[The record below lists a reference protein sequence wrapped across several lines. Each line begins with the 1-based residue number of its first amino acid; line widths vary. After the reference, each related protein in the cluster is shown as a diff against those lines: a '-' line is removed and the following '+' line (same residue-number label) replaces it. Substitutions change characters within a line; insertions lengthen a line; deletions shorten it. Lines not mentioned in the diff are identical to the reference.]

1 MNYDDMSTEELE
13 RAFLEAKE
21 QESNLEKGDQS
32 NGEMLRQEELLG
44 QEQRGQ
50 EEEISSDSTTEGE
63 TPQSDDTIEYETSDN
78 NTQTTEQPV
87 ANNEDSTPESVD
99 TTQDTLYRIKANGKE
114 FDMTLD
120 ELKQTASKGMDYL
133 KKTTA
138 LKPYRTMI
146 AAMEENKVSPEDINL
161 LIDLKKGNKEA
172 IAKLIK
178 DNEVDVYDLPESENY
193 SPREYRVSESALDMK
208 EVLNTISKDAEFS
221 RTSEIYSA
229 FDDQTK
235 AFLNEDPSRIAGLH
249 NDIKTGVFDKVLP
262 LAEKKAMVDGYNAP
276 FLQYYLQAGQELLQN
291 GTTSNTPSQTEQKQ
305 YVPPENRANKIAA
318 GLPSSR
324 GDKKTVVDYLD
335 EEISDEDYKA
345 WYSKLQRR
353 V

>member
-1 MNYDDMSTEELE
+1 MNYDDMSTQELE
-13 RAFLEAKE
+13 KAFFEAKE
-21 QESNLEKGDQS
+21 QESNLEKGEQS
-32 NGEMLRQEELLG
+32 NEEML
-44 QEQRGQ
+44 RGQ
-50 EEEISSDSTTEGE
+50 EEEVSSTSDTTQGE
-63 TPQSDDTIEYETSDN
+63 IPESDDTIEYETSDN
-78 NTQTTEQPV
+78 NTQTTEEPV
-87 ANNEDSTPESVD
+87 ANNEDSTPESVA
-99 TTQDTLYRIKANGKE
+99 TTPDTLYKIKANGKE
-114 FDMTLD
+114 FEMTLD

-178 DNEVDVYDLPESENY
+178 ENEVDIYDLPEANDY
-193 SPREYRVSESALDMK
+193 KPQEYRQSETALEMK
-208 EVLNTISKDAEFS
+208 EVLSTISKDAEFS
-221 RTSEIYSA
+221 RTSEIYDA
-229 FDDQTK
+229 FDEQTK
-235 AFLNEDPSRIAGLH
+235 AFLNEDPSRIVGLH

-262 LAEKKAMVDGYNAP
+262 LAEKKAMIDGYNAP
-276 FLQYYLQAGQELLQN
+276 FLQYYLQAGQEILN
-291 GTTSNTPSQTEQKQ
+291 ANNRPIQTEQKQ

-324 GDKKTVVDYLD
+324 GDKKTVIDYLD
-335 EEISDEDYKA
+335 EEISDEDFKE

>member
-13 RAFLEAKE
+13 KAFFEAKE
-21 QESNLEKGDQS
+21 QESNLEKGEQS
-32 NGEMLRQEELLG
+32 NEEML
-44 QEQRGQ
+44 RGQ
-50 EEEISSDSTTEGE
+50 EEEVSSTSDTTQGE
-63 TPQSDDTIEYETSDN
+63 IPESDDTIEYETNDN
-78 NTQTTEQPV
+78 NTQTTEEPV
-87 ANNEDSTPESVD
+87 ANNEDSTPESVA
-99 TTQDTLYRIKANGKE
+99 TTPDTLYKIKANGKE
-114 FDMTLD
+114 FEMTLD

-178 DNEVDVYDLPESENY
+178 ENEVDVYDLPEANDY
-193 SPREYRVSESALDMK
+193 KPQEYRQSETALDMK
-208 EVLNTISKDAEFS
+208 EVLSTISKDAEFS
-221 RTSEIYSA
+221 RTSEIYAA
-229 FDDQTK
+229 FDEQTK
-235 AFLNEDPSRIAGLH
+235 AFLNEDPSRIVGLH

-262 LAEKKAMVDGYNAP
+262 LAEKKAMIDGYNAP
-276 FLQYYLQAGQELLQN
+276 FLQYYLQAGQEILN
-291 GTTSNTPSQTEQKQ
+291 ANNRPIQTEQKQ

-324 GDKKTVVDYLD
+324 ADKKSVIDYLD
-335 EEISDEDYKA
+335 EEISDEDYKE
-345 WYSKLQRR
+345 WYSRLQRR

>member
-1 MNYDDMSTEELE
+1 MNYDDMSTQELE
-13 RAFLEAKE
+13 KAFFEAKE
-21 QESNLEKGDQS
+21 QESNLEKGEQS
-32 NGEMLRQEELLG
+32 NEEML
-44 QEQRGQ
+44 RGQ
-50 EEEISSDSTTEGE
+50 EEEVSSTSDTTQGE
-63 TPQSDDTIEYETSDN
+63 IPESDDTIEYETNDN
-78 NTQTTEQPV
+78 NTQTTEEPV
-87 ANNEDSTPESVD
+87 ANNEDSTPESVA
-99 TTQDTLYRIKANGKE
+99 TTPDTLYKIKANGKE
-114 FDMTLD
+114 FEMTLD

-178 DNEVDVYDLPESENY
+178 ENEVDVYDLPEANDY
-193 SPREYRVSESALDMK
+193 KPQEYRQSETALEMK
-208 EVLNTISKDAEFS
+208 EVLSTISKDAEFS
-221 RTSEIYSA
+221 RTSEIYDA
-229 FDDQTK
+229 FDEQTK
-235 AFLNEDPSRIAGLH
+235 AFLNEDPSRIVGLH

-262 LAEKKAMVDGYNAP
+262 LAEKKAMIDGYNAP
-276 FLQYYLQAGQELLQN
+276 FLQYYLQAGQEILN
-291 GTTSNTPSQTEQKQ
+291 ANNRPIQTEQKQ

-324 GDKKTVVDYLD
+324 GDKKTVIDYLD
-335 EEISDEDYKA
+335 EEISDEDFKE

>member
-1 MNYDDMSTEELE
+1 MNYDDMSTQELE
-13 RAFLEAKE
+13 KVFFEAKE
-21 QESNLEKGDQS
+21 QESNLEKGEQS
-32 NGEMLRQEELLG
+32 NEEML
-44 QEQRGQ
+44 RGQ
-50 EEEISSDSTTEGE
+50 EEEVSSTSDTTQGE
-63 TPQSDDTIEYETSDN
+63 IPESDDTIEYETNDN
-78 NTQTTEQPV
+78 NTQTTEEPV
-87 ANNEDSTPESVD
+87 ANNEDSTPESVA
-99 TTQDTLYRIKANGKE
+99 TTPDTLYKIKANGKE
-114 FDMTLD
+114 FEMTLD

-178 DNEVDVYDLPESENY
+178 ENEVDVYDLPEANDY
-193 SPREYRVSESALDMK
+193 KPQEYRQSETALEMK
-208 EVLNTISKDAEFS
+208 EVLSTISKDAEFS
-221 RTSEIYSA
+221 RTSEIYDA
-229 FDDQTK
+229 FDEQTK
-235 AFLNEDPSRIAGLH
+235 AFLNEDPSRIVGLH
-249 NDIKTGVFDKVLP
+249 NDVKTGVFDKVLP
-262 LAEKKAMVDGYNAP
+262 LAEKKAMIDGYNAP
-276 FLQYYLQAGQELLQN
+276 FLQYYLQAGQEILN
-291 GTTSNTPSQTEQKQ
+291 ANNKPIQTEQKQ

-324 GDKKTVVDYLD
+324 GDKKTVIDYLD
-335 EEISDEDYKA
+335 EEISDEDFKE

>member
-1 MNYDDMSTEELE
+1 MNYDDMSTQELE
-13 RAFLEAKE
+13 KAFFEAKE
-21 QESNLEKGDQS
+21 QESNLEKGEQS
-32 NGEMLRQEELLG
+32 NEEML
-44 QEQRGQ
+44 RGQ
-50 EEEISSDSTTEGE
+50 EEEVSSTSDTTQGE
-63 TPQSDDTIEYETSDN
+63 IPESDDTIEYETSDN
-78 NTQTTEQPV
+78 NTQTTEEPV
-87 ANNEDSTPESVD
+87 ANNEDSTPESVA
-99 TTQDTLYRIKANGKE
+99 TTPDTLYKIKANGKE
-114 FDMTLD
+114 FEMTLD

-178 DNEVDVYDLPESENY
+178 ENEVDVYDLPEANDY
-193 SPREYRVSESALDMK
+193 TPQEYRQSETALEIK

-221 RTSEIYSA
+221 RTSEIYAA

-235 AFLNEDPSRIAGLH
+235 AFLNEDPSRIVGLH
-249 NDIKTGVFDKVLP
+249 NDVKTGVFDKVLP
-262 LAEKKAMVDGYNAP
+262 LAEKKAMIDGYNAP
-276 FLQYYLQAGQELLQN
+276 FLQYYLQAGQEILN
-291 GTTSNTPSQTEQKQ
+291 ANNRPIQTEQKQ

-324 GDKKTVVDYLD
+324 GDKKTVIDYLD
-335 EEISDEDYKA
+335 EEISDEDFKE

>member
-1 MNYDDMSTEELE
+1 MNYDDMSTQELE
-13 RAFLEAKE
+13 KAFFEAKE
-21 QESNLEKGDQS
+21 QESNLEKGEQS
-32 NGEMLRQEELLG
+32 NEEML
-44 QEQRGQ
+44 RGQ
-50 EEEISSDSTTEGE
+50 EEEVSSTSDTTQGE
-63 TPQSDDTIEYETSDN
+63 IPESDDTIEYETSDN
-78 NTQTTEQPV
+78 NTQTTEEPV
-87 ANNEDSTPESVD
+87 ANNEDSTPESVS
-99 TTQDTLYRIKANGKE
+99 TTPDTLYKIKANGKE
-114 FDMTLD
+114 FEMTLD

-178 DNEVDVYDLPESENY
+178 ENEVDVYDLPEANDY
-193 SPREYRVSESALDMK
+193 KPQEYRQSETALEMK
-208 EVLNTISKDAEFS
+208 EVLSTISKDAEFS
-221 RTSEIYSA
+221 RTSEIYAA
-229 FDDQTK
+229 FDEQTK
-235 AFLNEDPSRIAGLH
+235 AFLNEDPSRIVGLH

-262 LAEKKAMVDGYNAP
+262 LAEKKAMIDGYNAP
-276 FLQYYLQAGQELLQN
+276 FLQYYLQAGQEILN
-291 GTTSNTPSQTEQKQ
+291 ANNRPIQTEQKQ

-324 GDKKTVVDYLD
+324 GDKKTVIDYLD
-335 EEISDEDYKA
+335 EEISDEDFKE

>member
-1 MNYDDMSTEELE
+1 MNYDDMSTQELE
-13 RAFLEAKE
+13 KAFFEAKE
-21 QESNLEKGDQS
+21 QESNLEKGEQS
-32 NGEMLRQEELLG
+32 NEEML
-44 QEQRGQ
+44 RGQ
-50 EEEISSDSTTEGE
+50 EEEVSSTSDTTQGE
-63 TPQSDDTIEYETSDN
+63 IPESDDTIEYETSDN
-78 NTQTTEQPV
+78 NTQTTEEPV
-87 ANNEDSTPESVD
+87 TNNEDSTPESV
-99 TTQDTLYRIKANGKE
+99 TTAPDTLYKIKANGKE
-114 FDMTLD
+114 FEMTLD

-178 DNEVDVYDLPESENY
+178 ENEVDVYDLPEANDY
-193 SPREYRVSESALDMK
+193 KPQEYRQSETALEMK
-208 EVLNTISKDAEFS
+208 EVLSTISKDAEFS
-221 RTSEIYSA
+221 RTSEIYDA
-229 FDDQTK
+229 FDEQTK
-235 AFLNEDPSRIAGLH
+235 AFLNEDPSRIVGLH
-249 NDIKTGVFDKVLP
+249 NDVKTGVFDKVLP
-262 LAEKKAMVDGYNAP
+262 LAEKKAMIDGYNAP
-276 FLQYYLQAGQELLQN
+276 FLQYYLQAGQEILN
-291 GTTSNTPSQTEQKQ
+291 ANNRPIQTEQKQ

-324 GDKKTVVDYLD
+324 GDKKTVIDYLD
-335 EEISDEDYKA
+335 EEISDEDFKE

>member
-13 RAFLEAKE
+13 KAFFEAKE
-21 QESNLEKGDQS
+21 QESNLEKGEQS
-32 NGEMLRQEELLG
+32 NEEMLQ
-44 QEQRGQ
+44 Q
-50 EEEISSDSTTEGE
+50 EEEEVSSTSDTTQAE
-63 TPQSDDTIEYETSDN
+63 TPEPEDTIEYETNDN
-78 NTQTTEQPV
+78 NTQTTEEPV
-87 ANNEDSTPESVD
+87 ANNEDSTPESVA
-99 TTQDTLYRIKANGKE
+99 TTPDTLYKIKANGKE
-114 FDMTLD
+114 FEMTLD

-178 DNEVDVYDLPESENY
+178 ENEVDVYDLPEANDY
-193 SPREYRVSESALDMK
+193 KPQEYRQSEAALEMK
-208 EVLNTISKDAEFS
+208 EVLSTISKDAEFS
-221 RTSEIYSA
+221 RTSEIYDA

-235 AFLNEDPSRIAGLH
+235 AFLNEDPSRIVGLH

-262 LAEKKAMVDGYNAP
+262 LAEKKAMIDGYNAP
-276 FLQYYLQAGQELLQN
+276 FLQYYLQAGQEILN
-291 GTTSNTPSQTEQKQ
+291 ANNRPIQTEQKQ

-324 GDKKTVVDYLD
+324 GDKKTVIDYLD
-335 EEISDEDYKA
+335 EEISDEDFKE

>member
-1 MNYDDMSTEELE
+1 MNYDDMSTQELE
-13 RAFLEAKE
+13 KAFFEAKE
-21 QESNLEKGDQS
+21 QESNLEKGEQS
-32 NGEMLRQEELLG
+32 NEEMLQ
-44 QEQRGQ
+44 GQ
-50 EEEISSDSTTEGE
+50 EEEVSSTSDTTQGE
-63 TPQSDDTIEYETSDN
+63 IPESDDTIEYETSDN
-78 NTQTTEQPV
+78 NTQTTEEPV
-87 ANNEDSTPESVD
+87 ANNEDSTPESV
-99 TTQDTLYRIKANGKE
+99 TTTPDTLYKIKANGKE
-114 FDMTLD
+114 FEMTLD

-178 DNEVDVYDLPESENY
+178 ENEVDVYDLPEANDY
-193 SPREYRVSESALDMK
+193 KPQEYRQSETALEMK
-208 EVLNTISKDAEFS
+208 EVLSTISKDAEFS
-221 RTSEIYSA
+221 RTSEIYDA
-229 FDDQTK
+229 FDEQTK
-235 AFLNEDPSRIAGLH
+235 AFLNEDPSRIVGLH

-262 LAEKKAMVDGYNAP
+262 LAEKKAMIDGYNAP
-276 FLQYYLQAGQELLQN
+276 FLQYYLQAGQEILN
-291 GTTSNTPSQTEQKQ
+291 ANNRPIQTEQKQ

-324 GDKKTVVDYLD
+324 GDKKTVIDYLD
-335 EEISDEDYKA
+335 EEISDEDFKE

>member
-1 MNYDDMSTEELE
+1 MNYDDMSTQELE
-13 RAFLEAKE
+13 KAFFEAKE
-21 QESNLEKGDQS
+21 QESNLEKGEQS
-32 NGEMLRQEELLG
+32 NEEML
-44 QEQRGQ
+44 RGQ
-50 EEEISSDSTTEGE
+50 EEEVSSTSDTTQGE
-63 TPQSDDTIEYETSDN
+63 IPESDDTIEYETNDN
-78 NTQTTEQPV
+78 NTQTTEEPV
-87 ANNEDSTPESVD
+87 ANNEDSTPESVA
-99 TTQDTLYRIKANGKE
+99 TTPDTLYKIKANGKE
-114 FDMTLD
+114 FEMTLD

-178 DNEVDVYDLPESENY
+178 ENEVDVYDLPEANDY
-193 SPREYRVSESALDMK
+193 KPQEYRQSETALEMK
-208 EVLNTISKDAEFS
+208 EVLSTISKDAEFS
-221 RTSEIYSA
+221 RTSEIYAA

-235 AFLNEDPSRIAGLH
+235 AFLNEDPSRIVGLH
-249 NDIKTGVFDKVLP
+249 NDVKTGVFDKVLP
-262 LAEKKAMVDGYNAP
+262 LAEKKAMIDGYNAP
-276 FLQYYLQAGQELLQN
+276 FLQYYLQAGQEILN
-291 GTTSNTPSQTEQKQ
+291 ANNRPIQTEQKQ
-305 YVPPENRANKIAA
+305 YVPPENRANKRAA

-324 GDKKTVVDYLD
+324 GDKKTVIDYLD
-335 EEISDEDYKA
+335 EEISDEDFKE

>member
-1 MNYDDMSTEELE
+1 MNYDDMSTQELE
-13 RAFLEAKE
+13 KAFFEAKE
-21 QESNLEKGDQS
+21 QESNLEKGEQS
-32 NGEMLRQEELLG
+32 NEEML
-44 QEQRGQ
+44 RGQ
-50 EEEISSDSTTEGE
+50 EEEVSSTSDTTQGE
-63 TPQSDDTIEYETSDN
+63 IPESDDTIEYETSDN
-78 NTQTTEQPV
+78 NTQTTEEPV
-87 ANNEDSTPESVD
+87 ANNEDSTPESV
-99 TTQDTLYRIKANGKE
+99 TTTPDTLYKIKANGKE
-114 FDMTLD
+114 FEMTLD

-178 DNEVDVYDLPESENY
+178 ENEVDVYDLPEANDY
-193 SPREYRVSESALDMK
+193 KPQEYRQSETALEMK
-208 EVLNTISKDAEFS
+208 EVLSTISKDAEFS
-221 RTSEIYSA
+221 RTSEIYDA
-229 FDDQTK
+229 FDEQTK
-235 AFLNEDPSRIAGLH
+235 AFLNEDPSRIVGLH
-249 NDIKTGVFDKVLP
+249 NDVKTGVFDKVLP
-262 LAEKKAMVDGYNAP
+262 LAEKKAMIDGYNAP
-276 FLQYYLQAGQELLQN
+276 FLQYYLQAGQEILN
-291 GTTSNTPSQTEQKQ
+291 ANKPIQTEQKQ

-324 GDKKTVVDYLD
+324 GDKKTVIDYLD
-335 EEISDEDYKA
+335 EEISDEDFKE

>member
-1 MNYDDMSTEELE
+1 MNYDDMSTQELE
-13 RAFLEAKE
+13 KAFFEAKE
-21 QESNLEKGDQS
+21 QESNLEKGEQS
-32 NGEMLRQEELLG
+32 NEEML
-44 QEQRGQ
+44 RGQ
-50 EEEISSDSTTEGE
+50 EEEVSSTSDTTQGE
-63 TPQSDDTIEYETSDN
+63 IPESDDTIEYETNDN
-78 NTQTTEQPV
+78 NTQTTEEPV
-87 ANNEDSTPESVD
+87 ANNEDSTPESVA
-99 TTQDTLYRIKANGKE
+99 TTPDTLYKIKANGKE
-114 FDMTLD
+114 FEMTLD

-178 DNEVDVYDLPESENY
+178 ENEVDVYDLPEANDY
-193 SPREYRVSESALDMK
+193 KPQEYRQSETALDMK
-208 EVLNTISKDAEFS
+208 EVLNTISKDTEFS
-221 RTSEIYSA
+221 RTSEIYAA

-262 LAEKKAMVDGYNAP
+262 LAEKKAMIDGYNAP
-276 FLQYYLQAGQELLQN
+276 FLQYYLQAGQEILN
-291 GTTSNTPSQTEQKQ
+291 ANNRPIQTEQKQ

-324 GDKKTVVDYLD
+324 ADKKSVIDYLD
-335 EEISDEDYKA
+335 EEISDEDYKE
-345 WYSKLQRR
+345 WYSRLQRR

>member
-13 RAFLEAKE
+13 KAFFEAKE
-21 QESNLEKGDQS
+21 QESNLEKGEQS
-32 NGEMLRQEELLG
+32 NEEMLQ
-44 QEQRGQ
+44 Q
-50 EEEISSDSTTEGE
+50 EEEEVSSTSNTTQGE
-63 TPQSDDTIEYETSDN
+63 IPESDDTIEYETSDN
-78 NTQTTEQPV
+78 NTQTTEEPV
-87 ANNEDSTPESVD
+87 ANNEDSTPESVA
-99 TTQDTLYRIKANGKE
+99 TTPDTLYKIKANGKE
-114 FDMTLD
+114 FEMTLD

-146 AAMEENKVSPEDINL
+146 AAMQENKVSPEDINL

-178 DNEVDVYDLPESENY
+178 ENEVDVYDLPEANDY
-193 SPREYRVSESALDMK
+193 KPQEYRQSETALDVK

-221 RTSEIYSA
+221 RTSEIYAA

-235 AFLNEDPSRIAGLH
+235 AFLNEDPSRIVGLH
-249 NDIKTGVFDKVLP
+249 NDVKTGVFDKVLP
-262 LAEKKAMVDGYNAP
+262 LAEKKAMIDGYNAP
-276 FLQYYLQAGQELLQN
+276 FLQYYLQAGQEILN
-291 GTTSNTPSQTEQKQ
+291 ANNRPIQTEQKQ

-324 GDKKTVVDYLD
+324 GDKKTVIDYLD
-335 EEISDEDYKA
+335 EEISDEDFKE

>member
-1 MNYDDMSTEELE
+1 MNYDDMSTQELE
-13 RAFLEAKE
+13 KAFFEAKE
-21 QESNLEKGDQS
+21 QESNLEKGEQS
-32 NGEMLRQEELLG
+32 NEEML
-44 QEQRGQ
+44 RGQ
-50 EEEISSDSTTEGE
+50 EEEVSSTSDTTQGE
-63 TPQSDDTIEYETSDN
+63 IPESDDTIEYETSDN
-78 NTQTTEQPV
+78 NTQTTEEPV
-87 ANNEDSTPESVD
+87 ANNEDSTPESVA
-99 TTQDTLYRIKANGKE
+99 TTPDTLYKIKANGKE
-114 FDMTLD
+114 FEMTLD

-178 DNEVDVYDLPESENY
+178 ENEVDVYDLPEANDY
-193 SPREYRVSESALDMK
+193 KPQEYRQSETALEMK
-208 EVLNTISKDAEFS
+208 EVLSTISKDAEFS
-221 RTSEIYSA
+221 RTSEIYDA
-229 FDDQTK
+229 FDEQTK
-235 AFLNEDPSRIAGLH
+235 AFLNEDPSRIVGLH
-249 NDIKTGVFDKVLP
+249 NDVKTGVFDKVLP
-262 LAEKKAMVDGYNAP
+262 LAEKKAMIDGYNAP
-276 FLQYYLQAGQELLQN
+276 FLQYYLQAGQEILN
-291 GTTSNTPSQTEQKQ
+291 ANNRPIQTEQKQ

-324 GDKKTVVDYLD
+324 GDKKTVIDYLD
-335 EEISDEDYKA
+335 EEISDEDFKE

>member
-1 MNYDDMSTEELE
+1 MNYDDMSTQELE
-13 RAFLEAKE
+13 KAFFEAKE
-21 QESNLEKGDQS
+21 QESNLEKGEQS
-32 NGEMLRQEELLG
+32 NEEML
-44 QEQRGQ
+44 RGQ
-50 EEEISSDSTTEGE
+50 EEEVSSTSDTTQGE
-63 TPQSDDTIEYETSDN
+63 IPESDDTIEYETNDN
-78 NTQTTEQPV
+78 NTQTTEEPV
-87 ANNEDSTPESVD
+87 ANNEDSTPESVA
-99 TTQDTLYRIKANGKE
+99 TTPDTLYKIKANGKE
-114 FDMTLD
+114 FEMTLD

-178 DNEVDVYDLPESENY
+178 ENEVDVYDLPEANDY
-193 SPREYRVSESALDMK
+193 KPQEYRQSETALEMK
-208 EVLNTISKDAEFS
+208 EVLSTISKDAEFS
-221 RTSEIYSA
+221 RTSEIYDA

-235 AFLNEDPSRIAGLH
+235 AFLNEDPSRIVGLH

-262 LAEKKAMVDGYNAP
+262 LAEKKAMIDGYNAP
-276 FLQYYLQAGQELLQN
+276 FLQYYLQAGQEILN
-291 GTTSNTPSQTEQKQ
+291 ANNRPIQTEQKQ

-324 GDKKTVVDYLD
+324 GDKKTVIDYLD
-335 EEISDEDYKA
+335 EEISDEDFKE

>member
-1 MNYDDMSTEELE
+1 MNYDDMSTQELE
-13 RAFLEAKE
+13 KAFFEAKE
-21 QESNLEKGDQS
+21 QESNLEKGEQS
-32 NGEMLRQEELLG
+32 NEEML
-44 QEQRGQ
+44 RGQ
-50 EEEISSDSTTEGE
+50 EEEVSSTSDTTQGE
-63 TPQSDDTIEYETSDN
+63 IPESDDTIEYETNDN
-78 NTQTTEQPV
+78 NTQTTEEPV
-87 ANNEDSTPESVD
+87 ANNEDSTPESVA
-99 TTQDTLYRIKANGKE
+99 TTPDTLYKIKANGKE
-114 FDMTLD
+114 FEMTLD

-178 DNEVDVYDLPESENY
+178 ENEVDVYDLPEANDY
-193 SPREYRVSESALDMK
+193 KPQEYRQSETALEMK
-208 EVLNTISKDAEFS
+208 EVLSTISKDAEFS
-221 RTSEIYSA
+221 RTSEIYAA

-235 AFLNEDPSRIAGLH
+235 AFLNEDPSRIVGLH
-249 NDIKTGVFDKVLP
+249 NDVKTGVFDKVLP
-262 LAEKKAMVDGYNAP
+262 LAEKKAMIDGYNAP
-276 FLQYYLQAGQELLQN
+276 FLQYYLQAGQEILN
-291 GTTSNTPSQTEQKQ
+291 ANNRPIQTEQKQ

-324 GDKKTVVDYLD
+324 ADKKSVIDYLD
-335 EEISDEDYKA
+335 EEISDEDYKE
-345 WYSKLQRR
+345 WYSRLQRR

>member
-1 MNYDDMSTEELE
+1 MNYDDMSTQELE
-13 RAFLEAKE
+13 KAFFEAKE
-21 QESNLEKGDQS
+21 QESNLEKGEQS
-32 NGEMLRQEELLG
+32 NEEML
-44 QEQRGQ
+44 RGQ
-50 EEEISSDSTTEGE
+50 EEEVSSTSDTTQGE
-63 TPQSDDTIEYETSDN
+63 IPESDDTIEYETNDN
-78 NTQTTEQPV
+78 NTQTTEEPV
-87 ANNEDSTPESVD
+87 ANNEDSTPESVA
-99 TTQDTLYRIKANGKE
+99 TTPDTLYKIKANGKE
-114 FDMTLD
+114 FEMTLD

-178 DNEVDVYDLPESENY
+178 ENEVDVYDLPEANDY
-193 SPREYRVSESALDMK
+193 RPQEYRQSETALDMK
-208 EVLNTISKDAEFS
+208 EVLSTISKDAEFS

-262 LAEKKAMVDGYNAP
+262 LAEKKAMIDGYNAP
-276 FLQYYLQAGQELLQN
+276 FLQYYLQAGQEILN
-291 GTTSNTPSQTEQKQ
+291 ANNRPIQTEQKQ

-324 GDKKTVVDYLD
+324 ADKKSVIDYLD
-335 EEISDEDYKA
+335 EEISDEDYKE
-345 WYSKLQRR
+345 WYSRLQRR

>member
-1 MNYDDMSTEELE
+1 MNYDDMSTQELE
-13 RAFLEAKE
+13 KAFFEAKE
-21 QESNLEKGDQS
+21 QELNLEKGEQS
-32 NGEMLRQEELLG
+32 NEEMLR
-44 QEQRGQ
+44 RQ
-50 EEEISSDSTTEGE
+50 EEEVSSTSDTTQGE
-63 TPQSDDTIEYETSDN
+63 IPESDDTIEYETSDN
-78 NTQTTEQPV
+78 NIQTTEEPV
-87 ANNEDSTPESVD
+87 ANNEDSTPESVA
-99 TTQDTLYRIKANGKE
+99 TTPDTLYKIKANGKE
-114 FDMTLD
+114 FEMTLD

-178 DNEVDVYDLPESENY
+178 ENEVDVYDLPEANDY
-193 SPREYRVSESALDMK
+193 KPQEYRQSETALEMK
-208 EVLNTISKDAEFS
+208 EVLSTISKDAEFS
-221 RTSEIYSA
+221 RTSEIYAA

-235 AFLNEDPSRIAGLH
+235 AFLNEDPSRIVGLH
-249 NDIKTGVFDKVLP
+249 NDVKTGVFDKVLP
-262 LAEKKAMVDGYNAP
+262 LAEKKAMIDGYNAP
-276 FLQYYLQAGQELLQN
+276 FLQYYLQAGQEILN
-291 GTTSNTPSQTEQKQ
+291 ANNRPIQTEQKQ

-324 GDKKTVVDYLD
+324 GDKKTVIDYLD
-335 EEISDEDYKA
+335 EEISDEDFKE

>member
-1 MNYDDMSTEELE
+1 MSTQELE
-13 RAFLEAKE
+13 KAFFEAKE
-21 QESNLEKGDQS
+21 QESNLEKGEQS
-32 NGEMLRQEELLG
+32 NEEML
-44 QEQRGQ
+44 RGQ
-50 EEEISSDSTTEGE
+50 EEEVSSTSDTTQGE
-63 TPQSDDTIEYETSDN
+63 IPESDDTIEYETNDN
-78 NTQTTEQPV
+78 NTQTTEEPV
-87 ANNEDSTPESVD
+87 ANNEDSTPESVA
-99 TTQDTLYRIKANGKE
+99 TTPDTLYKIKANGKE
-114 FDMTLD
+114 FEMTLD

-178 DNEVDVYDLPESENY
+178 ENEVDVYDLPEANDY
-193 SPREYRVSESALDMK
+193 KPQEYRQSETALEMK
-208 EVLNTISKDAEFS
+208 EVLSTISKDAEFS
-221 RTSEIYSA
+221 RTSEIYEA

-262 LAEKKAMVDGYNAP
+262 LAEKKAMIDGYNAP
-276 FLQYYLQAGQELLQN
+276 FLQYYLQAGQEILN
-291 GTTSNTPSQTEQKQ
+291 ANNRPIQTEQKQ

-324 GDKKTVVDYLD
+324 GDKKTVIDYLD
-335 EEISDEDYKA
+335 EEISDEDFKE

>member
-1 MNYDDMSTEELE
+1 MNYDDMSTQELE
-13 RAFLEAKE
+13 KAFFEAKE
-21 QESNLEKGDQS
+21 QESNLEKGEQS
-32 NGEMLRQEELLG
+32 NEEML
-44 QEQRGQ
+44 RGQ
-50 EEEISSDSTTEGE
+50 EEEVSSTSDTTQGE
-63 TPQSDDTIEYETSDN
+63 IPESDDTIEYETNDN
-78 NTQTTEQPV
+78 NTQTTEEPV
-87 ANNEDSTPESVD
+87 ANNEDSTPESVA
-99 TTQDTLYRIKANGKE
+99 TTPDTLYKIKANGKE
-114 FDMTLD
+114 FEMTLD

-178 DNEVDVYDLPESENY
+178 ENEVDVYDLPEANDY
-193 SPREYRVSESALDMK
+193 KPQEYRQSETALEMK
-208 EVLNTISKDAEFS
+208 EVLSTISKDAEFS
-221 RTSEIYSA
+221 RTSEIYAA

-235 AFLNEDPSRIAGLH
+235 AFLNEDPSRIVGLH
-249 NDIKTGVFDKVLP
+249 NDVKTGVFDKVFP
-262 LAEKKAMVDGYNAP
+262 LAEKKAMIDGYNAP
-276 FLQYYLQAGQELLQN
+276 FLQYYLQAGQEILN
-291 GTTSNTPSQTEQKQ
+291 ANNRPIQTEQKQ

-324 GDKKTVVDYLD
+324 GDKKTVIDYLD
-335 EEISDEDYKA
+335 EEISDEDFKE

>member
-1 MNYDDMSTEELE
+1 MNYDDMSTQELE
-13 RAFLEAKE
+13 KAFFEAKE
-21 QESNLEKGDQS
+21 QESNLEKGEQS
-32 NGEMLRQEELLG
+32 NEEML
-44 QEQRGQ
+44 RGQ
-50 EEEISSDSTTEGE
+50 EEEVSSTSDTTQGEISE
-63 TPQSDDTIEYETSDN
+63 SDDTIEYETSDN
-78 NTQTTEQPV
+78 NTQTTEEPV
-87 ANNEDSTPESVD
+87 ANNEDSTPESV
-99 TTQDTLYRIKANGKE
+99 TTTPDTLYKIKANGKE
-114 FDMTLD
+114 FEMTLD

-178 DNEVDVYDLPESENY
+178 ENEVDVYDLPEANDY
-193 SPREYRVSESALDMK
+193 KPQEYRQSETALEMK
-208 EVLNTISKDAEFS
+208 EVLSTISKDAEFS
-221 RTSEIYSA
+221 RTSEIYDA
-229 FDDQTK
+229 FDEQTK
-235 AFLNEDPSRIAGLH
+235 AFLNEDPSRIVGLH
-249 NDIKTGVFDKVLP
+249 NDVKTGVFDKVLP
-262 LAEKKAMVDGYNAP
+262 LAEKKAMIDGYNAP
-276 FLQYYLQAGQELLQN
+276 FLQYYLQAGQEILN
-291 GTTSNTPSQTEQKQ
+291 ANNRPIQTEQKQ

-324 GDKKTVVDYLD
+324 GDKKTVIDYLD
-335 EEISDEDYKA
+335 EEISDEDFKE

>member
-1 MNYDDMSTEELE
+1 
-13 RAFLEAKE
+13 
-21 QESNLEKGDQS
+21 
-32 NGEMLRQEELLG
+32 
-44 QEQRGQ
+44 
-50 EEEISSDSTTEGE
+50 
-63 TPQSDDTIEYETSDN
+63 
-78 NTQTTEQPV
+78 
-87 ANNEDSTPESVD
+87 
-99 TTQDTLYRIKANGKE
+99 
-114 FDMTLD
+114 MTLD

-178 DNEVDVYDLPESENY
+178 ENEVDVYDLPEANDY
-193 SPREYRVSESALDMK
+193 KPQEYRQSETALEMK
-208 EVLNTISKDAEFS
+208 EVLSTISKDAEFS
-221 RTSEIYSA
+221 RTSEIYAA
-229 FDDQTK
+229 FDEQTK
-235 AFLNEDPSRIAGLH
+235 AFLNEDPSRIVGLH

-262 LAEKKAMVDGYNAP
+262 LAEKKAMIDGYNAP
-276 FLQYYLQAGQELLQN
+276 FLQYYLQAGQEILN
-291 GTTSNTPSQTEQKQ
+291 ANNRPIQTEQKQ

-324 GDKKTVVDYLD
+324 GDKKTVIDYLD
-335 EEISDEDYKA
+335 EEISDEDFKE

>member
-13 RAFLEAKE
+13 KAFFEAKE
-21 QESNLEKGDQS
+21 QESNLEKGEQS
-32 NGEMLRQEELLG
+32 NEEMLQ
-44 QEQRGQ
+44 GQ
-50 EEEISSDSTTEGE
+50 EEEVSSTSNTTQGE
-63 TPQSDDTIEYETSDN
+63 IPESDDTIEYETSDN
-78 NTQTTEQPV
+78 NTQTTEEPV
-87 ANNEDSTPESVD
+87 ANNEDSTPESVA
-99 TTQDTLYRIKANGKE
+99 TTPDTLYKIKANGKE
-114 FDMTLD
+114 FEMTLD

-146 AAMEENKVSPEDINL
+146 AAMQENKVSPEDINL

-178 DNEVDVYDLPESENY
+178 ENEVDVYDLPEANDY
-193 SPREYRVSESALDMK
+193 KPQEYRQSETALDVK

-221 RTSEIYSA
+221 RTSEIYAA

-235 AFLNEDPSRIAGLH
+235 AFLNEDPSRIVGLH
-249 NDIKTGVFDKVLP
+249 NDVKTGVFDKVLP
-262 LAEKKAMVDGYNAP
+262 LAEKKAMIDGYNAP
-276 FLQYYLQAGQELLQN
+276 FLQYYLQAGQEILN
-291 GTTSNTPSQTEQKQ
+291 ANNRPIQTEQKQ

-324 GDKKTVVDYLD
+324 GDKKTVIDYLD
-335 EEISDEDYKA
+335 EEISDEDFKE

>member
-1 MNYDDMSTEELE
+1 MNYDDMSTQELE
-13 RAFLEAKE
+13 KAFFEAKE
-21 QESNLEKGDQS
+21 QESNLEKGEQS
-32 NGEMLRQEELLG
+32 NEEML
-44 QEQRGQ
+44 RGQ
-50 EEEISSDSTTEGE
+50 EEEVSSTSDTTQGE
-63 TPQSDDTIEYETSDN
+63 IPESDDTIEYETNDN
-78 NTQTTEQPV
+78 NTQTTEEPV
-87 ANNEDSTPESVD
+87 ANNEDSTPESVA
-99 TTQDTLYRIKANGKE
+99 TTPDTLYKIKANGKE
-114 FDMTLD
+114 FEMTLD

-178 DNEVDVYDLPESENY
+178 ENKVDVYDLPEANDY
-193 SPREYRVSESALDMK
+193 KPQEYRQSETALDMK
-208 EVLNTISKDAEFS
+208 EVLNTISKDTEFS
-221 RTSEIYSA
+221 RTSEIYAA

-262 LAEKKAMVDGYNAP
+262 LAEKKAMIDGYNAP
-276 FLQYYLQAGQELLQN
+276 FLQYYLQAGQEILN
-291 GTTSNTPSQTEQKQ
+291 ANNRPIQTEQKQ

-324 GDKKTVVDYLD
+324 ADKKSVIDYLD
-335 EEISDEDYKA
+335 EEISDEDYKE
-345 WYSKLQRR
+345 WYSRLQRR

>member
-1 MNYDDMSTEELE
+1 MNYDDMSTQELE
-13 RAFLEAKE
+13 KAFFEAKE
-21 QESNLEKGDQS
+21 QESNLEKGEQS
-32 NGEMLRQEELLG
+32 NEEML
-44 QEQRGQ
+44 RGQ
-50 EEEISSDSTTEGE
+50 EEEVSSTSDTTQGE
-63 TPQSDDTIEYETSDN
+63 IPESDDTIEYETNDN
-78 NTQTTEQPV
+78 NTQTTEEPV
-87 ANNEDSTPESVD
+87 ANNEDSTPESVA
-99 TTQDTLYRIKANGKE
+99 TTPDTLYKIKANGKE
-114 FDMTLD
+114 FEMTLD

-178 DNEVDVYDLPESENY
+178 ENEVDVYDLPEANDY
-193 SPREYRVSESALDMK
+193 KPQEYRQSETALEMK
-208 EVLNTISKDAEFS
+208 EVLSTISKDAEFS
-221 RTSEIYSA
+221 RTSEIYAA

-235 AFLNEDPSRIAGLH
+235 AFLNEDPSRIVGLH
-249 NDIKTGVFDKVLP
+249 NDVTTGVFDKVLP
-262 LAEKKAMVDGYNAP
+262 IAEKKAMIDGYNAP
-276 FLQYYLQAGQELLQN
+276 FLQYYLQAGQEILN
-291 GTTSNTPSQTEQKQ
+291 ANNRPIQTEQKQ

-324 GDKKTVVDYLD
+324 GDKKTVIDYLD
-335 EEISDEDYKA
+335 EEISDEDFKE

>member
-1 MNYDDMSTEELE
+1 MSYDDMSTQELE
-13 RAFLEAKE
+13 KAFFEAKE
-21 QESNLEKGDQS
+21 QESNLEKGEQS
-32 NGEMLRQEELLG
+32 NEEML
-44 QEQRGQ
+44 RGQ
-50 EEEISSDSTTEGE
+50 EEEVSSTSDTTQGE
-63 TPQSDDTIEYETSDN
+63 IPESDDTIEYETSDN
-78 NTQTTEQPV
+78 NTQTTEEPV
-87 ANNEDSTPESVD
+87 ANNEDSTPESVA
-99 TTQDTLYRIKANGKE
+99 TTPDTLYKIKANGKE
-114 FDMTLD
+114 FEMTLD

-178 DNEVDVYDLPESENY
+178 ENEVDVYDLPEANDY
-193 SPREYRVSESALDMK
+193 KPQEYRQSETALEMK
-208 EVLNTISKDAEFS
+208 EVLSTISKDAEFS
-221 RTSEIYSA
+221 RTSEIYDA
-229 FDDQTK
+229 FDEQTK
-235 AFLNEDPSRIAGLH
+235 AFLNEDPSRIVGLH

-262 LAEKKAMVDGYNAP
+262 LAEKKAMIDGYNAP
-276 FLQYYLQAGQELLQN
+276 FLQYYLQAGQEILN
-291 GTTSNTPSQTEQKQ
+291 ANNRPIQTEQKQ

-324 GDKKTVVDYLD
+324 GDKKTVIDYLD
-335 EEISDEDYKA
+335 EEISDEDFKE

>member
-1 MNYDDMSTEELE
+1 MNYDDMSTQELE
-13 RAFLEAKE
+13 KAFFEAKE
-21 QESNLEKGDQS
+21 QESNLEKGEQS
-32 NGEMLRQEELLG
+32 NEEML
-44 QEQRGQ
+44 RGQ
-50 EEEISSDSTTEGE
+50 EEEVSSTSDTTQGE
-63 TPQSDDTIEYETSDN
+63 IPESDDTIEYETSDN
-78 NTQTTEQPV
+78 NTQTTEEPV
-87 ANNEDSTPESVD
+87 ANNEDSTPESVA
-99 TTQDTLYRIKANGKE
+99 TTPDTLYKIKANGKE
-114 FDMTLD
+114 FEMTLD

-178 DNEVDVYDLPESENY
+178 ENEVDVYDLPEANDY
-193 SPREYRVSESALDMK
+193 KPQEYRQSETALEMK

-221 RTSEIYSA
+221 RTSEIYNA
-229 FDDQTK
+229 FDEQTK
-235 AFLNEDPSRIAGLH
+235 AFLNEDPSRIVGLH
-249 NDIKTGVFDKVLP
+249 NDVKTGVFDKVLP
-262 LAEKKAMVDGYNAP
+262 LAEKKAMIDGYNAP
-276 FLQYYLQAGQELLQN
+276 FLQYYLQAGQEILN
-291 GTTSNTPSQTEQKQ
+291 ANNRPIQTEQKQ

-324 GDKKTVVDYLD
+324 GDKKTVIDYLD
-335 EEISDEDYKA
+335 EEISDEDFKE

>member
-1 MNYDDMSTEELE
+1 MNYDDMSTQELE
-13 RAFLEAKE
+13 KAFFEAKE
-21 QESNLEKGDQS
+21 QESNLEKGEQS
-32 NGEMLRQEELLG
+32 NEEML
-44 QEQRGQ
+44 RGQ
-50 EEEISSDSTTEGE
+50 EEEVSSTSDTTQGE
-63 TPQSDDTIEYETSDN
+63 IPESDDTIEYETNDN
-78 NTQTTEQPV
+78 NTQTTEEPV
-87 ANNEDSTPESVD
+87 ANNEDSTPESVV
-99 TTQDTLYRIKANGKE
+99 TTPDTLYKIKANGKE
-114 FDMTLD
+114 FEMTLD

-178 DNEVDVYDLPESENY
+178 ENEVDVYDLPEANDY
-193 SPREYRVSESALDMK
+193 KPQEYRQSETALEMK
-208 EVLNTISKDAEFS
+208 EVLSTISKDAEFS
-221 RTSEIYSA
+221 RTSEIYDA

-235 AFLNEDPSRIAGLH
+235 AFLNEDPSRIVGLH
-249 NDIKTGVFDKVLP
+249 NDVKTGVFDKVLP
-262 LAEKKAMVDGYNAP
+262 LAEKKAMIDGYNAP
-276 FLQYYLQAGQELLQN
+276 FLQYYLQAGQEILN
-291 GTTSNTPSQTEQKQ
+291 ANNRPIQTEQKQ

-324 GDKKTVVDYLD
+324 GDKKTVIDYLD
-335 EEISDEDYKA
+335 EEISDEDFKE

>member
-1 MNYDDMSTEELE
+1 MNYDDMSTQELE
-13 RAFLEAKE
+13 KAFFEAKE
-21 QESNLEKGDQS
+21 QESNLEKGEQS
-32 NGEMLRQEELLG
+32 NEEML
-44 QEQRGQ
+44 RGQ
-50 EEEISSDSTTEGE
+50 EEEVSSTSDTTQGE
-63 TPQSDDTIEYETSDN
+63 IPESDDTIEYETNDN
-78 NTQTTEQPV
+78 NTQTTEEPV
-87 ANNEDSTPESVD
+87 ANNEDSTPESVA
-99 TTQDTLYRIKANGKE
+99 TTPDTLYKIKANGKE
-114 FDMTLD
+114 FEMTLD

-178 DNEVDVYDLPESENY
+178 ENEVDVYDLPEANDY
-193 SPREYRVSESALDMK
+193 KPQEYRQSETALEMK
-208 EVLNTISKDAEFS
+208 EVLSTISKDAEFS
-221 RTSEIYSA
+221 RTSEIYDA

-235 AFLNEDPSRIAGLH
+235 AFLNEDPSRIVGLH
-249 NDIKTGVFDKVLP
+249 NDVKTGVFDKVLP
-262 LAEKKAMVDGYNAP
+262 LAEKKAMIDGYNAP
-276 FLQYYLQAGQELLQN
+276 FLQYYLQAGQEILN
-291 GTTSNTPSQTEQKQ
+291 ANNRPIQTEQKQ

-324 GDKKTVVDYLD
+324 GDKKTVIDYLD
-335 EEISDEDYKA
+335 EEISDEDFKE

>member
-1 MNYDDMSTEELE
+1 MNYDDMSTQELE
-13 RAFLEAKE
+13 KAFFEAKE
-21 QESNLEKGDQS
+21 QESNLEKGEQS
-32 NGEMLRQEELLG
+32 NEEML
-44 QEQRGQ
+44 RGQ
-50 EEEISSDSTTEGE
+50 EEEVSSTSDTTQGE
-63 TPQSDDTIEYETSDN
+63 IPESDDTIEYETSDN
-78 NTQTTEQPV
+78 NTQTTEEPV
-87 ANNEDSTPESVD
+87 ANNEDSTPESVA
-99 TTQDTLYRIKANGKE
+99 TTPDTLYKIKANGKE
-114 FDMTLD
+114 FEMTLD

-178 DNEVDVYDLPESENY
+178 ENEVDVYDLPEANDY
-193 SPREYRVSESALDMK
+193 KPQEYRQSETALEMK
-208 EVLNTISKDAEFS
+208 EVLSTISKDAEFS
-221 RTSEIYSA
+221 RTSEIYAA

-249 NDIKTGVFDKVLP
+249 NDVKTGVFDKVFP
-262 LAEKKAMVDGYNAP
+262 LAEKKAMIDGYNAP
-276 FLQYYLQAGQELLQN
+276 FLQYYLQAGQEILN
-291 GTTSNTPSQTEQKQ
+291 ANNRPIQTEQKQ

-324 GDKKTVVDYLD
+324 GDKKTVIDYLD
-335 EEISDEDYKA
+335 EEISDEDFKE

>member
-1 MNYDDMSTEELE
+1 MNYDDMSTQELE
-13 RAFLEAKE
+13 KAFFEAKE
-21 QESNLEKGDQS
+21 QESNLEKGEQS
-32 NGEMLRQEELLG
+32 NEEML
-44 QEQRGQ
+44 RGQ
-50 EEEISSDSTTEGE
+50 EEEVSSTSDTTQGE
-63 TPQSDDTIEYETSDN
+63 IPESDDTIEYETNDN
-78 NTQTTEQPV
+78 NIQTTEEPV
-87 ANNEDSTPESVD
+87 ANNEDSTPESVA
-99 TTQDTLYRIKANGKE
+99 TTPDTLYKIKANGKE
-114 FDMTLD
+114 FEMTLD

-178 DNEVDVYDLPESENY
+178 ENEVDVYDLPEANDY
-193 SPREYRVSESALDMK
+193 KPQEYRQSETALEMK
-208 EVLNTISKDAEFS
+208 EVLSTISKDAEFS
-221 RTSEIYSA
+221 RTSEIYAA

-235 AFLNEDPSRIAGLH
+235 AFLNEDPSRIVGLH
-249 NDIKTGVFDKVLP
+249 NDVKTGVFDKVLP
-262 LAEKKAMVDGYNAP
+262 LAEKKAMIDGYNAP
-276 FLQYYLQAGQELLQN
+276 FLQYYLQAGQEILN
-291 GTTSNTPSQTEQKQ
+291 ANNRPIQTEQKQ

-324 GDKKTVVDYLD
+324 GDKKTVIDYLD
-335 EEISDEDYKA
+335 EEISDEDFKE

>member
-1 MNYDDMSTEELE
+1 MNYDDMSTQELE
-13 RAFLEAKE
+13 KAFFEAKE
-21 QESNLEKGDQS
+21 QESNLEKGEQS
-32 NGEMLRQEELLG
+32 NEEML
-44 QEQRGQ
+44 RGQ
-50 EEEISSDSTTEGE
+50 EEEVSSTSDTTQGE
-63 TPQSDDTIEYETSDN
+63 IPESDDTIEYETSDD
-78 NTQTTEQPV
+78 NTQTTEEPV
-87 ANNEDSTPESVD
+87 ANNEDSTPESVA
-99 TTQDTLYRIKANGKE
+99 TTPDTLYKIKANGKE
-114 FDMTLD
+114 FEMTLD

-178 DNEVDVYDLPESENY
+178 ENEVDVYDLPEANDY
-193 SPREYRVSESALDMK
+193 KPQEYRQSETALEMK
-208 EVLNTISKDAEFS
+208 EVLSTISKDAEFS
-221 RTSEIYSA
+221 RTSEIYDA
-229 FDDQTK
+229 FDEQTK
-235 AFLNEDPSRIAGLH
+235 AFLNEDPSRIVGLH

-262 LAEKKAMVDGYNAP
+262 LAEKKAMIDGYNAP
-276 FLQYYLQAGQELLQN
+276 FLQYYLQAGQEILN
-291 GTTSNTPSQTEQKQ
+291 ANNRPIQTEQKQ

-324 GDKKTVVDYLD
+324 GDKKTVIDYLD
-335 EEISDEDYKA
+335 EEISDEDFKE

>member
-1 MNYDDMSTEELE
+1 MNYDDMSTQELE
-13 RAFLEAKE
+13 KAFFEAKE
-21 QESNLEKGDQS
+21 QESNLEKGEQS
-32 NGEMLRQEELLG
+32 NEEML
-44 QEQRGQ
+44 RGQ
-50 EEEISSDSTTEGE
+50 EEEVSSTSDTTQGE
-63 TPQSDDTIEYETSDN
+63 IPESDDTIEYETNDN
-78 NTQTTEQPV
+78 NTQTTEEPV
-87 ANNEDSTPESVD
+87 ANNEDSTPESVA
-99 TTQDTLYRIKANGKE
+99 TTPDTLYKIKANGKAFE
-114 FDMTLD
+114 MTLD

-178 DNEVDVYDLPESENY
+178 ENEVDVYDLPEANDY
-193 SPREYRVSESALDMK
+193 KPQEYRQSETALEMK
-208 EVLNTISKDAEFS
+208 EVLSTISKDAEFS
-221 RTSEIYSA
+221 RTSEIYAA

-235 AFLNEDPSRIAGLH
+235 AFLNEDPSRIVGLH
-249 NDIKTGVFDKVLP
+249 NDVKTGVFDKVLP
-262 LAEKKAMVDGYNAP
+262 LAEKKAMIDGYNAP
-276 FLQYYLQAGQELLQN
+276 FLQYYLQAGQEILN
-291 GTTSNTPSQTEQKQ
+291 ANNRPIQTEQKQ

-324 GDKKTVVDYLD
+324 GDKKTVIDYLD
-335 EEISDEDYKA
+335 EEISDEDFKE

>member
-1 MNYDDMSTEELE
+1 MNYDDMSTQELE
-13 RAFLEAKE
+13 KAFFEAKE
-21 QESNLEKGDQS
+21 QESNLEKGEQS
-32 NGEMLRQEELLG
+32 NEEVL
-44 QEQRGQ
+44 RGQ
-50 EEEISSDSTTEGE
+50 EEEVSSTSDTTQGE
-63 TPQSDDTIEYETSDN
+63 IPESDDTIEYETSDN
-78 NTQTTEQPV
+78 NTQTTEEPV
-87 ANNEDSTPESVD
+87 ANNEDSTPESVA
-99 TTQDTLYRIKANGKE
+99 TTPDTLYKIKANGKE
-114 FDMTLD
+114 FEMTLD

-178 DNEVDVYDLPESENY
+178 ENEVDVYDLPEANDY
-193 SPREYRVSESALDMK
+193 KPQEYRQSETALEMK
-208 EVLNTISKDAEFS
+208 EVLSTISKDAEFS
-221 RTSEIYSA
+221 RTSEIYAA
-229 FDDQTK
+229 FDEQTK
-235 AFLNEDPSRIAGLH
+235 AFLNEDPSRIVGLH
-249 NDIKTGVFDKVLP
+249 NDVKTGVFDKVLP
-262 LAEKKAMVDGYNAP
+262 LAEKKAMIDGYNAP
-276 FLQYYLQAGQELLQN
+276 FLQYYLQAGQEILN
-291 GTTSNTPSQTEQKQ
+291 ANNRPIQTEQKQ

-324 GDKKTVVDYLD
+324 GDKKTVIDYLD
-335 EEISDEDYKA
+335 EEISDEDFKE

>member
-1 MNYDDMSTEELE
+1 MNYDDMSTQELE
-13 RAFLEAKE
+13 KAFFEAKE
-21 QESNLEKGDQS
+21 QESNLEKGEQS
-32 NGEMLRQEELLG
+32 NEEML
-44 QEQRGQ
+44 RGQ
-50 EEEISSDSTTEGE
+50 EEEVSSTSDTTQGE
-63 TPQSDDTIEYETSDN
+63 IPEPEDTIEYETSDD
-78 NTQTTEQPV
+78 NTQTTEEPV
-87 ANNEDSTPESVD
+87 ANNEDSTPESVA
-99 TTQDTLYRIKANGKE
+99 TTPDTLYKIKANGKE
-114 FDMTLD
+114 FEMTLD

-178 DNEVDVYDLPESENY
+178 ENEVDVYDLPEANDY
-193 SPREYRVSESALDMK
+193 RPKEYRQSETALDMK
-208 EVLNTISKDAEFS
+208 EVLSTISKDAEFS
-221 RTSEIYSA
+221 RTSEIYAA
-229 FDDQTK
+229 FDEQTK
-235 AFLNEDPSRIAGLH
+235 AFLNEDPSRIVGLH

-262 LAEKKAMVDGYNAP
+262 LAEKKAMIDGYNAP
-276 FLQYYLQAGQELLQN
+276 FLQYYLQAGQEILN
-291 GTTSNTPSQTEQKQ
+291 ANNRPIQTEQKQ

-324 GDKKTVVDYLD
+324 GDKKTVIDYLD
-335 EEISDEDYKA
+335 EEISDEDFKE

>member
-1 MNYDDMSTEELE
+1 MNYDDMSTQELE
-13 RAFLEAKE
+13 KAFFEAKE
-21 QESNLEKGDQS
+21 QESNLEKGEQS
-32 NGEMLRQEELLG
+32 NEEML
-44 QEQRGQ
+44 RGQ
-50 EEEISSDSTTEGE
+50 EEEVSSTSDTTQGE
-63 TPQSDDTIEYETSDN
+63 IPESDDTIEYETNDN
-78 NTQTTEQPV
+78 NTQTTEEPV
-87 ANNEDSTPESVD
+87 ANNEDSTPESVS
-99 TTQDTLYRIKANGKE
+99 TTPDTLYKIKANGKE
-114 FDMTLD
+114 FEMTLD

-172 IAKLIK
+172 IAKLVK
-178 DNEVDVYDLPESENY
+178 ENEVDVYDLPEANDY
-193 SPREYRVSESALDMK
+193 KPQEYRQSETALDMK
-208 EVLNTISKDAEFS
+208 EVLSTISKDAEFS

-262 LAEKKAMVDGYNAP
+262 LAEKKAMIDGYNAP
-276 FLQYYLQAGQELLQN
+276 FLQYYLQAGQEILN
-291 GTTSNTPSQTEQKQ
+291 ANNRPIQTEQKQ

-324 GDKKTVVDYLD
+324 ADKKSVIDYLD
-335 EEISDEDYKA
+335 EEISDEDYKE
-345 WYSKLQRR
+345 WYSRLQRR

>member
-1 MNYDDMSTEELE
+1 MNYDDMSTQELE
-13 RAFLEAKE
+13 KAFFEAKE
-21 QESNLEKGDQS
+21 QESNLEKGEQS
-32 NGEMLRQEELLG
+32 NEEML
-44 QEQRGQ
+44 RGQ
-50 EEEISSDSTTEGE
+50 EEEVSSTSDTTQGE
-63 TPQSDDTIEYETSDN
+63 IPESDDTIEYETSDN
-78 NTQTTEQPV
+78 NTQTTEEPV
-87 ANNEDSTPESVD
+87 ANNEDSTPESV
-99 TTQDTLYRIKANGKE
+99 TTTPDTLYKIKANGKE
-114 FDMTLD
+114 FEMTLD

-178 DNEVDVYDLPESENY
+178 ENEVDVYDLPEANDY
-193 SPREYRVSESALDMK
+193 KPREYRQSETALEMK
-208 EVLNTISKDAEFS
+208 EVLSTISKDAEFS
-221 RTSEIYSA
+221 RTSEIYDA
-229 FDDQTK
+229 FDEQTK
-235 AFLNEDPSRIAGLH
+235 AFLNEDPSRIVGLH
-249 NDIKTGVFDKVLP
+249 NDVKTGVFDKVLP
-262 LAEKKAMVDGYNAP
+262 LAEKKAMIDGYNAP
-276 FLQYYLQAGQELLQN
+276 FLQYYLQAGQEILN
-291 GTTSNTPSQTEQKQ
+291 ANNRPIQTEQKQ

-324 GDKKTVVDYLD
+324 GDKKTVIDYLD
-335 EEISDEDYKA
+335 EEISDEDFKE